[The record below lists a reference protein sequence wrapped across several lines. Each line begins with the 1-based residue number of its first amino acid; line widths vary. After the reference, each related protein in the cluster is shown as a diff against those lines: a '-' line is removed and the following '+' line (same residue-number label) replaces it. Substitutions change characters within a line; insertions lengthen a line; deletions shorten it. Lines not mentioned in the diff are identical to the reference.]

1 LQSQSAAASAFLD
14 SLDAQ
19 SSAPRRE
26 PPAPRSSLL
35 HRAIQQYLVRY
46 QCRCLWQ
53 VRHQWLQLGQPPS
66 VASTTDPPLDSMT
79 APSAAA
85 AAVRDTVAGHTAHRL
100 SDAPTWTGVCVGCR
114 SWCMSCLWSTC
125 ASITI
130 TPRPKQRPCHRRRP
144 RRRRLLCRV
153 LTCRPRAEAGT
164 GVFMYMHGA
173 CTCICIRARACTCR
187 GSTCAYTCAH
197 GRGV

>member
-1 LQSQSAAASAFLD
+1 MASQRPRDLRRVLQRLQSQSAAASAFLD

-53 VRHQWLQLGQPPS
+53 VRHQWLQLAQPPS

-79 APSAAA
+79 APS
-85 AAVRDTVAGHTAHRL
+85 
-100 SDAPTWTGVCVGCR
+100 
-114 SWCMSCLWSTC
+114 
-125 ASITI
+125 
-130 TPRPKQRPCHRRRP
+130 
-144 RRRRLLCRV
+144 RRRRCRPRHSRRSYRPPPFRRSNLDRCLCRV
-153 LTCRPRAEAGT
+153 QELVHVLPLEYLRFHYHHTAAEAAPVPPPPSATPSPPVPCPHVPSPGR
-164 GVFMYMHGA
+164 GWDGRVHVYAWCMYMHMHTGA
-173 CTCICIRARACTCR
+173 RM
-187 GSTCAYTCAH
+187 YM
-197 GRGV
+197 